1 MADHPRAG
9 LPASAPHPRQADVAL
24 APSPARQPRHLC
36 RSAVMFGTSGHRSSS
51 IDTAFDD
58 QHFAAICQAICDYR
72 RDQHIIGPLFVG
84 HDAHGLAEPAW
95 QTAIEVFAA
104 NDVTVFADSRDH
116 RTPSPVMSRAIVRH
130 NYNGRGNGLADGVV
144 ITPARN
150 QPEDQW
156 LKYVGVDG
164 GRASTAT
171 TAWISARVNELYVG
185 KLRRVRRVPFAKVTI
200 ASCDLLGDYVEELG
214 SVVDLDTIRRAGVRI
229 GADAFGGASSLY
241 WQAIAE
247 RHLLDI
253 TAVEDGCD
261 CALRIDRCSSDV
273 QPPLVEWR
281 TDFDIAV
288 GNDADAGRHAIVT
301 ERGLMNPNEYLAAA
315 IDHLLRHRPGWS
327 PYVTVGKTVVGTSMI
342 DRVAADLGRTLVE
355 VPVGFRWFAPGLIA
369 GRLMFAG
376 EDNASATYLRCD
388 GSPWTTDRDGIIMA
402 LLAAEIVA
410 ATGESPSQRYAELA
424 GRHGP
429 LSYAQTEVPA
439 TPDATARAATL
450 SEDDVCATELAG
462 DPIDRKSSVAAGN
475 GQPIGGVKVQT
486 STGWFVARPS
496 PARTAVTIDAESFR
510 GAEHVAQIQAEACQ
524 IITAALER

>member
-1 MADHPRAG
+1 
-9 LPASAPHPRQADVAL
+9 V
-24 APSPARQPRHLC
+24 
-36 RSAVMFGTSGHRSSS
+36 VFGTSGHRSSS
-51 IDTAFDD
+51 IDAAFDD
-58 QHFAAICQAICDYR
+58 QLFAGICQAICDYR

-84 HDAHGLAEPAW
+84 HDAHGIAEPAW

-104 NDVTVFADSRDH
+104 NDVTVLAASRDH
-116 RTPSPVMSRAIVRH
+116 QTPSPVISRAIVRH

-144 ITPARN
+144 ITPAHN
-150 QPEDQW
+150 QPEDHW
-156 LKYVGVDG
+156 LKCIGVDG
-164 GRASTAT
+164 GPASAATA
-171 TAWISARVNELYVG
+171 AWIGARVNELSVG
-185 KLRRVRRVPFAKVTI
+185 KLRGVRRVPFTKVTI
-200 ASCDLLGDYVEELG
+200 AWCDLLGDYVEELG
-214 SVVDLDTIRRAGVRI
+214 SVVDLETIRRAGVRI
-229 GADAFGGASSLY
+229 GAEARGGPSSRY

-253 TAVEDGCD
+253 TAIDDDGCD

-273 QPPLVEWR
+273 QPSPLEWR

-288 GNDADAGRHAIVT
+288 GNDAEAGRHAIVT
-301 ERGLMNPNEYLAAA
+301 ERGLMNPNDYLPVA

-327 PYVTVGKTVVGTSMI
+327 PFVTVGKTVVGTSMI

-355 VPVGFRWFAPGLIA
+355 VPAGFRWFAPGLIA

-376 EDNASATYLRCD
+376 EDNASATYLQCD
-388 GSPWTTDRDGIIMA
+388 GSPWTTDRDGIAMA

-410 ATGESPSQRYAELA
+410 VTGESPSQRHAELA
-424 GRHGP
+424 RRHGP

-439 TPDATARAATL
+439 NPDATARAAML

-462 DPIDRKSSVAAGN
+462 DLIERKSSVAAGN

-486 STGWFVARPS
+486 SSGWFVARPS
-496 PARTAVTIDAESFR
+496 QARTGVTIHAESFR
-510 GAEHVAQIQAEACQ
+510 GAEHVSQIQAEACQ